1 MKAWMNQSPSF
12 LLEQWSRWCARLTAS
27 GSARKAFAVTSAA
40 KPAARVQGRD
50 AAHAG
55 ACRRQFAV
63 AHRGYRRRGANDWL
77 LLATLLGCLLLSL
90 PTQAERLKDLA
101 SIQGVR
107 SNQLIGYGLVVGL
120 IGTGDQTTQTPF
132 TVQTFNNMLAQFG
145 IKVPPGGNVQL
156 KNVAAVSVHA
166 DLPAFA
172 KPGQTIDIT
181 ISSIGN
187 AKSLRGGSLLMTP
200 LKGIDG
206 NVYAIAQGNL
216 VVGGFDASGADGSRI
231 TVNVPSAGRIPGGA
245 TVERPVPSGF
255 DQGNYLTLNLN
266 RPDFTTAKN
275 IVDQIN
281 DLLGP
286 GVAQAID
293 GGSIRVSAPLDPN
306 QRVDYLSILENLQ
319 VEAGKAVAKV
329 IINSRTGTIVI
340 GQDVKVQPAAVTHG
354 SLTVTITEDPIV
366 SQPEAFSGG
375 QTAVVP
381 RSRVGAEEEAKPMFK
396 FGPGTSLD
404 EIVRAVNQVG
414 AAPSDLM
421 AILEALK
428 QAGALQADLIVI

>member
-1 MKAWMNQSPSF
+1 MNR
-12 LLEQWSRWCARLTAS
+12 LICAL
-27 GSARKAFAVTSAA
+27 
-40 KPAARVQGRD
+40 
-50 AAHAG
+50 
-55 ACRRQFAV
+55 C
-63 AHRGYRRRGANDWL
+63 L
-77 LLATLLGCLLLSL
+77 LLACGAV
-90 PTQAERLKDLA
+90 QAERIKDLA

-120 IGTGDQTTQTPF
+120 NGTGDQTTQTPF
-132 TVQTFNNMLAQFG
+132 TLQTFNNMLAQFG
-145 IKVPPGGNVQL
+145 IKVPANSGNVQL
-156 KNVAAVSVHA
+156 KNVAAVSIHA
-166 DLPAFA
+166 ELPPFA
-172 KPGQTIDIT
+172 KPGQVLDVT

-216 VVGGFDASGADGSRI
+216 VVGGFDASGSDGSRI
-231 TVNVPSAGRIPGGA
+231 TVNVPSAGRIPAGA

-255 DQGNYLTLNLN
+255 DQGNSLTLNLN

-281 DLLGP
+281 GLLGP

-306 QRVDYLSILENLQ
+306 QRVDYLAVLENIQ
-319 VEAGKAVAKV
+319 IEAGQAAAKV

-340 GQDVKVQPAAVTHG
+340 GQNVRVQPAAVTHG

-366 SQPEAFSGG
+366 SQPEALSGG

-381 RSRVGAEEEAKPMFK
+381 RSQVDAEQEAKPMFK
-396 FGPGTSLD
+396 FGPGTTLD

>member
-1 MKAWMNQSPSF
+1 MMKRLLTACCF
-12 LLEQWSRWCARLTAS
+12 LLVA
-27 GSARKAFAVTSAA
+27 SAA
-40 KPAARVQGRD
+40 
-50 AAHAG
+50 
-55 ACRRQFAV
+55 
-63 AHRGYRRRGANDWL
+63 
-77 LLATLLGCLLLSL
+77 
-90 PTQAERLKDLA
+90 QAERIKDLVT
-101 SIQGVR
+101 IQGVR
-107 SNQLIGYGLVVGL
+107 ANQLIGYGLVVGL
-120 IGTGDQTTQTPF
+120 NGSGDQTTQTPF

-145 IKVPPGGNVQL
+145 IKVPAGGNVQL
-156 KNVAAVSVHA
+156 KNVAAVSIHA

-172 KPGQTIDIT
+172 KPGQTIDVT

-216 VVGGFDASGADGSRI
+216 VVGGFDAEGGDGSKI
-231 TVNVPSAGRIPGGA
+231 TVNVPSAGRIPSGA

-255 DQGNYLTLNLN
+255 DQGNTLTLNLN
-266 RPDFTTAKN
+266 RPDFTTAKHM
-275 IVDQIN
+275 VDQIN
-281 DLLGP
+281 ELLGP

-306 QRVDYLSILENLQ
+306 QRVDYLSILENLE
-319 VEAGKAVAKV
+319 VDAGQAVAKV

-340 GQDVKVQPAAVTHG
+340 GQNVKVQPAAVTHG
-354 SLTVTITEDPIV
+354 SLTVSITEDPIV
-366 SQPEAFSGG
+366 SQPGALSNG

-381 RSRVGAEEEAKPMFK
+381 RSKVDAAQETKPMFK
-396 FGPGTSLD
+396 FGPGTTLD

-414 AAPSDLM
+414 ASPSDLM

>member
-1 MKAWMNQSPSF
+1 MNHVG
-12 LLEQWSRWCARLTAS
+12 AS
-27 GSARKAFAVTSAA
+27 SAREAFKSSAVREPGSLLRILW
-40 KPAARVQGRD
+40 PAGKTLPVQ
-50 AAHAG
+50 ASS
-55 ACRRQFAV
+55 CRRQFAA

-77 LLATLLGCLLLSL
+77 LLATMLGCLLLSL

-120 IGTGDQTTQTPF
+120 NGTGDQTTQTPF

-293 GGSIRVSAPLDPN
+293 GGSIRVSAPTIC
-306 QRVDYLSILENLQ
+306 RS
-319 VEAGKAVAKV
+319 
-329 IINSRTGTIVI
+329 SRTCRSRL
-340 GQDVKVQPAAVTHG
+340 VKRW
-354 SLTVTITEDPIV
+354 
-366 SQPEAFSGG
+366 
-375 QTAVVP
+375 P
-381 RSRVGAEEEAKPMFK
+381 RSSS
-396 FGPGTSLD
+396 T
-404 EIVRAVNQVG
+404 RAP
-414 AAPSDLM
+414 APSSS
-421 AILEALK
+421 ARTSRYSR
-428 QAGALQADLIVI
+428 LQ